1 MRSRRRSEATTTRV
15 ESGQAL
21 VEFSLAITIFLLL
34 IMGIIDLAG
43 AAYQYNGVSEAA
55 RELARVTSVYALSDL
70 GSSPESQAVLS
81 TQRKLV
87 PGLGTPT
94 YTCIDIAGTPIEGL
108 CPGGG
113 WVRVTISATFRPA
126 TPLTGFLGTIVLTS
140 SASAQVQ

>member
-1 MRSRRRSEATTTRV
+1 MRSRRRCEASARG
-15 ESGQAL
+15 EGGQAL

-55 RELARVTSVYALSDL
+55 RELARVTSVYALADL

-81 TQRKLV
+81 TQQKLV

-94 YTCIDIAGTPIEGL
+94 YTCIDITGAPINGI

-113 WVRVTISATFRPA
+113 WVRVTISATYRPA
-126 TPLTGFLGTIVLTS
+126 TTLTGFLGTIVLTS